1 MTHKI
6 GDKVKIYK
14 HGLILKNKQL
24 PKDVRPSW
32 TREIHFNPK
41 IVSVIIVLL
50 GLRVPLMWNRLNQQ
64 YRDGKE
70 DEMIYLDTMVQDEN
84 GDLWLT
90 NLEFLEEKDEQE
102 KDLTSGES
110 IGAA

>member
-1 MTHKI
+1 MEHKI
-6 GDKVKIYK
+6 GDAVKIYK
-14 HGLILKNKQL
+14 HGLILKNRILKN
-24 PKDVRPSW
+24 DIRPSW
-32 TREIHFNPK
+32 TREFHVNPK
-41 IVSVIIVLL
+41 IVVVTILL
-50 GLRVPLMWNRLNQQ
+50 LDLKVPLMWDELNQQ
-64 YRDGKE
+64 HYDDRDG
-70 DEMIYLDTMVQDEN
+70 MIYLDILVQDEN

>member
-1 MTHKI
+1 MEHKI
-6 GDKVKIYK
+6 GDAVKIYK
-14 HGLILKNKQL
+14 HGLILKNRILKN
-24 PKDVRPSW
+24 DIRPSW
-32 TREIHFNPK
+32 TREFHVNPK

-64 YRDGKE
+64 HRDGKE
-70 DEMIYLDTMVQDEN
+70 DEMIYLDIMIQDEN